1 MALLAISRMVGCGI
15 DDGDGTVYRSS
26 KESNVL
32 HGRVNLRCWYRG
44 GEVLVAF
51 SAGDQRRASDRATA
65 KRRRRTASRP
75 QHL

>member
-1 MALLAISRMVGCGI
+1 MALLAISRMVGWGI
-15 DDGDGTVYRSS
+15 DDEDGTAYRCH

-51 SAGDQRRASDRATA
+51 SAGEKRRASDRVIA
-65 KRRRRTASRP
+65 KRRRWMASRS